1 MPTTTIPSDAGPM
14 TAGGRGRSGAPNFG
28 RGRGVLAPTGMR
40 LGVFAKVGP
49 AFGVLLLAFAG
60 YATFTLLS
68 VHRARQGVVAN
79 EAYLELQG
87 AVDAAWK
94 SVNDFA
100 PSLGRAGDRLR
111 PNLPPGLRSAGR
123 H

>member
-1 MPTTTIPSDAGPM
+1 
-14 TAGGRGRSGAPNFG
+14 
-28 RGRGVLAPTGMR
+28 MR
-40 LGVFAKVGP
+40 LGVFGKIGL

-87 AVDAAWK
+87 AVDGAWK
-94 SVNDFA
+94 SLNDFA
-100 PSLGRAGDRLR
+100 PSLGRAGDRLD
-111 PNLPPGLRSAGR
+111 PNLPLALRTARKHLDDWMSPQR
-123 H
+123 VRRQR

>member
-1 MPTTTIPSDAGPM
+1 
-14 TAGGRGRSGAPNFG
+14 
-28 RGRGVLAPTGMR
+28 MR
-40 LGVFAKVGP
+40 LGVFGKIGL

-87 AVDAAWK
+87 AVDAAVK
-94 SVNDFA
+94 
-100 PSLGRAGDRLR
+100 RLELNR
-111 PNLPPGLRSAGR
+111 IRFRLETMAFRVPESAR
-123 H
+123 TALTDAKRDARQMKLL